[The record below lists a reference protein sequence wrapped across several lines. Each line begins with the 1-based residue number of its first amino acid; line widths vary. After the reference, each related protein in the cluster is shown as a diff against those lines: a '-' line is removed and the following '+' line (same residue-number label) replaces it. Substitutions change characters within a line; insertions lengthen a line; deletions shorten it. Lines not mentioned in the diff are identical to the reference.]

1 LLKTYTTA
9 AGDVW
14 DKIAFEKL
22 GNEKYTDN
30 LIKANPAYE
39 DTTIFSAGVVLT
51 LPEIEKTKASSVPPW
66 KR

>member
-1 LLKTYTTA
+1 MPKTYTTKS
-9 AGDVW
+9 GDVW

-22 GNEKYTDN
+22 GSEEYTDS
-30 LIKANPAYE
+30 LIKANPDYE
-39 DTTIFSAGVVLT
+39 DTTIFSAGVVLA

>member
-1 LLKTYTTA
+1 MLKTYTTKS
-9 AGDVW
+9 GDVW

-22 GNEKYTDN
+22 GGEKYTDS
-30 LIKANPAYE
+30 LIKANPAHE